1 MLGLVFHGVSY
12 VDCFLGVFFCLSSFD
27 SVQIMGMAKWLL

>member
-1 MLGLVFHGVSY
+1 MVLVMWIVFWG
-12 VDCFLGVFFCLSSFD
+12 FFCLSSFD